1 MRVAHNITA
10 LNAWRQLNQIS
21 GQLGKSVERI
31 SSGYRI
37 NRAADDPAGLVLS
50 ETMRAQIVG
59 QEQALKNTQDGISM
73 IQTAEGALTEIH
85 SLLDSMRAL
94 ALHAA
99 NTAAVTA
106 DAIAADQQ
114 QMDSAIESI
123 NRIAQNTAYAGK
135 KLLDGS
141 IGKSVEIKNSN
152 VVVDADVGQASA
164 PGISYVKVHITS
176 AATKANLGLSTG
188 IKFASAGKSISD
200 AGGTLAS
207 GTTTTLNIN
216 GIGVTISGGMTASAA
231 INAINSAL
239 ISAGSDVRA
248 YYINSA
254 GQLSGGAFDELDSM
268 NFDFNH
274 SGYIVLVHTG
284 GYGDDYLI
292 DLYDSGGVIVSATT
306 STYTHH
312 ARGNNIS
319 GYFEYKRIDT
329 SGTTYTHVN
338 ATGDGLS
345 LVGADDTV
353 LDGLTITINSSSN
366 ISEKDY
372 VDVVRLYGST
382 AQFQIGA
389 EEGEI
394 YSFTID
400 NMQASE
406 LGADYTTT
414 NGASQRGL
422 LALRTGGDYSLAN
435 NPQAAVSVIDEAIS
449 DVSTLRA
456 KLGAIQAQ
464 VLESNYRSLTVTKEN
479 LQASE
484 SRIRDV
490 DMAQEMVEFTKNQV
504 LTQAATAMLAQANTL
519 PQMVL
524 TLLR

>member
-164 PGISYVKVHITS
+164 PGISYVKVHIKS

-188 IKFASAGKSISD
+188 IHFSAAGQKISD
-200 AGGTLAS
+200 ANGGFAS

-239 ISAGSDVRA
+239 NSAGSDVHA
-248 YYINSA
+248 YYIMSA
-254 GQLSGGAFDELDSM
+254 GQLSGGKFDELKDSD
-268 NFDFNH
+268 FDKG
-274 SGYIVLVHTG
+274 GYIVLVHTG

-366 ISEKDY
+366 TSGEDY

-422 LALRTGGDYSLAN
+422 LALKTGGDYSLAN

>member
-188 IKFASAGKSISD
+188 LHFTSLGQKISGATGGFSSGK
-200 AGGTLAS
+200 
-207 GTTTTLNIN
+207 TTTLNIN
-216 GIGVTISGGMTASAA
+216 GIGVTISGGMTASGVKS
-231 INAINSAL
+231 AINSAL
-239 ISAGSDVRA
+239 ASAGSDIRA
-248 YYINSA
+248 YFMSA
-254 GQLSGGAFDELDSM
+254 GTIS
-268 NFDFNH
+268 DFGNLQSQESNS

-292 DLYDSGGVIVSATT
+292 DLYDSGGVIVSVG

-312 ARGNNIS
+312 ARGTNIS

-366 ISEKDY
+366 TSGQDY